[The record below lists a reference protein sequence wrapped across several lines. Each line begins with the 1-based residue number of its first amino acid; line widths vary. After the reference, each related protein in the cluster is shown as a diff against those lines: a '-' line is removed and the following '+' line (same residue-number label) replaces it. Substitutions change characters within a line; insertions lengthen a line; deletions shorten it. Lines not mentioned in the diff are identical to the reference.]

1 MIMMI
6 KTRTTRV
13 PGLTEYVKT
22 NHPFDMAEVIT
33 TSIEKEIQPYLDCSR
48 KIMNIG
54 YYFISNIKQFCTKLC
69 FCGLATKISNVI

>member
-48 KIMNIG
+48 KIMNIR
-54 YYFISNIKQFCTKLC
+54 YYLDQIS
-69 FCGLATKISNVI
+69 SNFVPSYVFVA